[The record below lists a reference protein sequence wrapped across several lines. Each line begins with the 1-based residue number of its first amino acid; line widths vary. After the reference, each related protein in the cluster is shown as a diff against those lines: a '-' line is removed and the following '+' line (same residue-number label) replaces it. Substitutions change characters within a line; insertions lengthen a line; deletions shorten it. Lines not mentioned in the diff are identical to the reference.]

1 MTAPFRCA
9 VALTAGVLV
18 NPLVKLGILIVEAMF
33 VIGAIG
39 SAIVLVWVG
48 FEDFHTMFK
57 SRAEE
62 EWP

>member
-1 MTAPFRCA
+1 MD
-9 VALTAGVLV
+9 
-18 NPLVKLGILIVEAMF
+18 PLIKLGILIVEAMF

-57 SRAEE
+57 PGDEE
-62 EWP
+62 E

>member
-1 MTAPFRCA
+1 MD
-9 VALTAGVLV
+9 
-18 NPLVKLGILIVEAMF
+18 PLIKLGILIVEAMF

-57 SRAEE
+57 SGEE
-62 EWP
+62 EE